1 MLPQE
6 PGVPQEPGASEESRA
21 LRALQASRAQGVRE
35 DLQVLLH
42 LNPAPPAQATLP
54 LLTAAIRS
62 ASVVLALADRK
73 SDTLLLR
80 VNSEDHDQ
88 LLVLK
93 AYDEIHLGQGENAG
107 RAGREAC
114 ALLRLAQ
121 AGVCVPGLVA
131 SGTHALLRHYVQ
143 GPTARD
149 LHWDAALARQLAEWV
164 FRCHEALAVEGIDAA
179 RACRAAE
186 TSRVAEATDAGQHTV
201 HRAKHRAEHRAKQS
215 GLGRS
220 WLVGDMNLGN
230 FVLDVGSGRLCGIDM
245 GDTRIGDPLDDVGE
259 TCMRIVGRRPGFT
272 ADRWECAV
280 AFASCYGS
288 LVGSAEYVLSKVPE
302 RASASLRQMAVWR
315 NDPFMSEVADAFPFL
330 WGEAL
335 LSFRRAKQEEL
346 FDR

>member
-6 PGVPQEPGASEESRA
+6 PP
-21 LRALQASRAQGVRE
+21 GVRE
-35 DLQVLLH
+35 DLQVLLE

-62 ASVVLALADRK
+62 ASVVLVLADRK

-80 VNSEDHDQ
+80 VNAGDRDR

-93 AYDEIHLGQGENAG
+93 VYGEAHPGRGASAG
-107 RAGREAC
+107 RAGREAY

-131 SGTHALLRHYVQ
+131 SGTRALLRRYVE
-143 GPTARD
+143 GPMVRD
-149 LHWDAALARQLAEWV
+149 LHCDVVLARQLAEWV
-164 FRCHEALAVEGIDAA
+164 FQCHAALTVE
-179 RACRAAE
+179 
-186 TSRVAEATDAGQHTV
+186 QH
-201 HRAKHRAEHRAKQS
+201 AEHHVEQG
-215 GLGRS
+215 GLGPS

-230 FVLDVGSGRLCGIDM
+230 FVLDVASGGLCGIDL

-259 TCMRIVGRRPGFT
+259 GCMRIIGRRPGFT

-280 AFASCYGS
+280 AFASWYGS
-288 LVGSAEYVLSKVPE
+288 LAGSVEYVLSRVPE
-302 RASASLRQMAVWR
+302 RASASFRQMAVWR
-315 NDPFMSEVADAFPFL
+315 NDPFMAEVADAFPFL

-346 FDR
+346 FGR

>member
-6 PGVPQEPGASEESRA
+6 PP
-21 LRALQASRAQGVRE
+21 GVRN
-35 DLQVLLH
+35 DLRVLLE
-42 LNPAPPAQATLP
+42 LNPAPPAEATQP
-54 LLTAAIRS
+54 LLTSAVRS

-93 AYDEIHLGQGENAG
+93 VYDETHPGQGETAG
-107 RAGREAC
+107 RAGREAS

-131 SGTHALLRHYVQ
+131 SGTRALLRRYVQ
-143 GPTARD
+143 GPTVRD
-149 LHWDAALARQLAEWV
+149 LHWDVALARQLAEWV
-164 FRCHEALAVEGIDAA
+164 FRCHAALAVDGIDAA

-186 TSRVAEATDAGQHTV
+186 ASHAAEATDAGQHTV
-201 HRAKHRAEHRAKQS
+201 HRAKHRAEQC

-230 FVLDVGSGRLCGIDM
+230 FVLDVVSGRLLGIDL

-259 TCMRIVGRRPGFT
+259 GCMRIIGRRPGFT

-280 AFASCYGS
+280 AFASWYGS
-288 LVGSAEYVLSKVPE
+288 LAGSVECALSSVPE
-302 RASASLRQMAVWR
+302 RASASFRQMAVWR
-315 NDPFMSEVADAFPFL
+315 NDPFMAEVADAFPFL

-335 LSFRRAKQEEL
+335 LSFRRAKQEER

>member
-1 MLPQE
+1 
-6 PGVPQEPGASEESRA
+6 
-21 LRALQASRAQGVRE
+21 VRE

-93 AYDEIHLGQGENAG
+93 AYDEIHPGQGENAG

-201 HRAKHRAEHRAKQS
+201 HRAKHRAEHRAKHRAEHRAKQS

-259 TCMRIVGRRPGFT
+259 ACMRIVGRRPGFT

-315 NDPFMSEVADAFPFL
+315 NDPFMAEVADAFPFL
-330 WGEAL
+330 WDEAL
-335 LSFRRAKQEEL
+335 RSFRGLNKRGHST
-346 FDR
+346 DR

>member
-6 PGVPQEPGASEESRA
+6 PP
-21 LRALQASRAQGVRE
+21 GVRE
-35 DLQVLLH
+35 DLQVLLE
-42 LNPAPPAQATLP
+42 LNPAPPAQATQP

-62 ASVVLALADRK
+62 ARVVLALAERK

-80 VNSEDHDQ
+80 VNSGDHDQ

-93 AYDEIHLGQGENAG
+93 VYDEAHPGQGGSAG
-107 RAGREAC
+107 RAGREAY
-114 ALLRLAQ
+114 ALSRLAE
-121 AGVCVPGLVA
+121 AGVRVPGLVA
-131 SGTHALLRHYVQ
+131 SGTRALLRRYVQ
-143 GPTARD
+143 GPTVRD

-164 FRCHEALAVEGIDAA
+164 FGCHTALAVEK
-179 RACRAAE
+179 
-186 TSRVAEATDAGQHTV
+186 TDVVQ
-201 HRAKHRAEHRAKQS
+201 RAEKGAEQG

-230 FVLDVGSGRLCGIDM
+230 FVLDVASGKLCGIDL

-259 TCMRIVGRRPGFT
+259 GCMRIVGRRPGFT

-280 AFASCYGS
+280 AFASWYGD
-288 LVGSAEYVLSKVPE
+288 LAGSVEYVLSRVPE

-346 FDR
+346 FNR

>member
-6 PGVPQEPGASEESRA
+6 PP
-21 LRALQASRAQGVRE
+21 GVRN
-35 DLQVLLH
+35 DLRVLLE
-42 LNPAPPAQATLP
+42 LNPAPPAEATQP
-54 LLTAAIRS
+54 LLTSAVRS

-93 AYDEIHLGQGENAG
+93 VYDETHPGQGETAG
-107 RAGREAC
+107 RAGREAS

-131 SGTHALLRHYVQ
+131 SGTRALLRRYVQ
-143 GPTARD
+143 GPTVRD

-164 FRCHEALAVEGIDAA
+164 FGCHTALAVEK
-179 RACRAAE
+179 
-186 TSRVAEATDAGQHTV
+186 TDVVQ
-201 HRAKHRAEHRAKQS
+201 RAEKGAEQG

-230 FVLDVGSGRLCGIDM
+230 FVLDVASGKLCGIDL

-259 TCMRIVGRRPGFT
+259 GCMRIVGRRPGFT

-280 AFASCYGS
+280 AFASWYGN
-288 LVGSAEYVLSKVPE
+288 LAGSAEYVLSRVPE
-302 RASASLRQMAVWR
+302 RASASFRQMAVWR
-315 NDPFMSEVADAFPFL
+315 NDAFMSEVADAFPFL

>member
-1 MLPQE
+1 
-6 PGVPQEPGASEESRA
+6 
-21 LRALQASRAQGVRE
+21 VRE

-93 AYDEIHLGQGENAG
+93 AYDEIHPGQGENAG

-143 GPTARD
+143 GPVVRD

-164 FRCHEALAVEGIDAA
+164 CQCHAALAVEGIDAA
-179 RACRAAE
+179 GACGAAE
-186 TSRVAEATDAGQHTV
+186 ASRVEQG
-201 HRAKHRAEHRAKQS
+201 

-259 TCMRIVGRRPGFT
+259 ACMRIVGRRPGFT

-315 NDPFMSEVADAFPFL
+315 NDPFMAEVADAFPFL
-330 WGEAL
+330 WDEAL
-335 LSFRRAKQEEL
+335 RSFRGLNKRGHST
-346 FDR
+346 DR